1 MMGAVPRYASWYTSS
16 MTPAP
21 STTIKVS
28 SDVRDRLKE
37 QAAAAGHTLGEHLR
51 HLADLGD
58 RASRFEA
65 LRGAIR
71 ATPPEAMSSYE
82 REVAEWES
90 LDRV

>member
-1 MMGAVPRYASWYTSS
+1 MGAVGWYAFWYTSS
-16 MTPAP
+16 MTSP
-21 STTIKVS
+21 SATTIKVS

-37 QAAAAGHTLGEHLR
+37 QAAAAGRTLGEHLR

-65 LRGAIR
+65 LRAAIET
-71 ATPPEAMSSYE
+71 TPPEAMSAYE
-82 REVAEWES
+82 LEVAEWES